1 MKHWNKLW
9 IALSLALLLLTGGVL
24 SFVLPARAA
33 EPDTEAAAEREKD
46 WGTAVSG
53 AVYGNDGALY
63 PYSCALYFTKET
75 EKLDDEKT
83 LTYYVVGSML
93 NLQCDGVDQVMSGS
107 WNQLEAE
114 IYIPELD
121 VTVTR
126 SNVAGETGRP
136 IVYSRNTIT
145 TETEYEGQVYSSE
158 IVSVASKYFLNGRL
172 IQVLTWTK
180 DA

>member
-1 MKHWNKLW
+1 MMRRP
-9 IALSLALLLLTGGVL
+9 LL
-24 SFVLPARAA
+24 
-33 EPDTEAAAEREKD
+33 
-46 WGTAVSG
+46 
-53 AVYGNDGALY
+53 
-63 PYSCALYFTKET
+63 
-75 EKLDDEKT
+75 
-83 LTYYVVGSML
+83 
-93 NLQCDGVDQVMSGS
+93 
-107 WNQLEAE
+107 QLEAE

>member
-53 AVYGNDGALY
+53 AAYGSDGTLY
-63 PYSCALYFTKET
+63 PYSCALYFTEGV
-75 EKLDDEKT
+75 DMNGSHN
-83 LTYYVVGSML
+83 YYMVGSTF
-93 NLQCDGVDQVMSGS
+93 NLQCDSAAPVIAGS
-107 WNQLEAE
+107 LNQLEAE

-121 VTVTR
+121 ITVTR
-126 SNVAGETGRP
+126 SSVVGGTGKP
-136 IVYSRNTIT
+136 DCYSRNGVIS
-145 TETEYEGQVYSSE
+145 EVEYEGKVYIGE
-158 IVSVASKYFLNGRL
+158 VVSVVSKYFLNGRL